1 VKTAEG
7 SGAAN
12 PFLSVKIYDVL
23 GVCVGTHPL
32 APSREGESVRIDVS
46 GLAAG
51 VYFVIVDNKMYKFV
65 KM

>member
-1 VKTAEG
+1 MKTAEA
-7 SGAAN
+7 SGVAN

-23 GVCVGTHPL
+23 GVCVLTHPL
-32 APSREGESVRIDVS
+32 APSREGVNVRIDVS

-51 VYFVIVDNKMYKFV
+51 VYFVRVGGKMYKFM